1 MSLLPDIT
9 KYFTPEIV
17 ATFAEV
23 NQPRSRFQLKNFVV
37 NAHPTPE
44 MQYYQIITEIQ
55 ALYYNIKEVSLDLQK
70 KQIEIDRLRQTGD
83 EIDEIEAQI
92 KELGIEQT
100 KVVGVGA
107 FRELEVLLELKS
119 QYPEYTRNEIEQGQ
133 GEYWGLRLEQQNIA
147 PNQQAINQTK
157 QELRQIK

>member
-1 MSLLPDIT
+1 MSLLPDIN

-23 NQPRSRFQLKNFVV
+23 HQPRSRFQLENFVV
-37 NAHPTPE
+37 NAHPTSE

-55 ALYYNIKEVSLDLQK
+55 ALYYTIKEVSLELQK
-70 KQIEIDRLRQTGD
+70 RQIEIDRLRQTGD

-107 FRELEVLLELKS
+107 FRELEILLELKS
-119 QYPEYTRNEIEQGQ
+119 QYPEYTRSQIEQGQ
-133 GEYWGLRLEQQNIA
+133 DKYWDLRLTQQTID

-157 QELRQIK
+157 SRLRQIK